1 MPDKPTD
8 QENEYCAKLEFERRK
23 RELAEPPVPAG
34 DDGVQADPAGVP
46 FRCPKCGAGLIE
58 VVYKGVE
65 IDKCSSCSGLW
76 LDCGELERVLEG
88 EEGFLGSL
96 KRIFT

>member
-1 MPDKPTD
+1 MPVKPTD
-8 QENEYCAKLEFERRK
+8 QENEYFAKLEFERRK
-23 RELAEPPVPAG
+23 RELAEQAG
-34 DDGVQADPAGVP
+34 STGDGARQDDAATVL
-46 FRCPKCGAGLIE
+46 FRCPKCGAHLIE
-58 VVYKGVE
+58 VTYKGVE

>member
-1 MPDKPTD
+1 MPIKPTD
-8 QENEYCAKLEFERRK
+8 QENEYFAKLEYERRK
-23 RELAEPPVPAG
+23 QELAEQAESTGDGASPGPA
-34 DDGVQADPAGVP
+34 AAAS
-46 FRCPKCGAGLIE
+46 FRCPKCGAELIE
-58 VVYKGVE
+58 VTYKGVE

-76 LDCGELERVLEG
+76 LDCGELEEVMEG